1 MVRPCLDDLKKGIT
15 VVCLNLLLEISLF
28 TLSMGVESKLSSVD
42 TKSLTIVLM
51 FTTKIDSKLPHRLV
65 ANSDYLLTE
74 GFYVL
79 YNPSWVNTMS
89 SNIAPIISHSILSS
103 NLNSHLITTIPANKK
118 ATWNDVVFSFR
129 GNSHRKTCL
138 GMRVRIINHRNL

>member
-1 MVRPCLDDLKKGIT
+1 MVNCVKCFIEVFNYCGKRVIGLCYCR
-15 VVCLNLLLEISLF
+15 VSSL
-28 TLSMGVESKLSSVD
+28 VE

-138 GMRVRIINHRNL
+138 DMRVRNI